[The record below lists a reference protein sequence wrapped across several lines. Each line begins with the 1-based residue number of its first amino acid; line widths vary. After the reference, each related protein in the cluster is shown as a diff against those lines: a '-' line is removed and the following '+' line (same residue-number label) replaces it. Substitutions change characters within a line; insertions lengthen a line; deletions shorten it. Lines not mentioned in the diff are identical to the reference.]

1 MALCTFSS
9 SIRFLRLHP
18 FPPSHTSQPLVSSE
32 LLSPFG
38 RLWWFFSGHPT
49 ALLSPQPRL
58 LILLLGPRQCL
69 SVIPSAAVPLLLS
82 EPSTPF
88 SSPLTATLLLL
99 SARPL
104 FCSLCLES
112 FPASP
117 TPALSLAPPPAG
129 GLSEVPTPLSHVQS
143 CILCVFL

>member
-1 MALCTFSS
+1 MALATLSS

-18 FPPSHTSQPLVSSE
+18 FPPSHIPQPLVSSE
-32 LLSPFG
+32 LLSLLG
-38 RLWWFFSGHPT
+38 RLWWFLSGHPT

-69 SVIPSAAVPLLLS
+69 SGTWVLVPRGHCSPPLSLPHCFFFLHDLYSVPSAWNAVP
-82 EPSTPF
+82 
-88 SSPLTATLLLL
+88 
-99 SARPL
+99 
-104 FCSLCLES
+104 

-117 TPALSLAPPPAG
+117 THSPALSLALPPSG
-129 GLSEVPTPLSHVQS
+129 GLGEVPIPLSHVQG